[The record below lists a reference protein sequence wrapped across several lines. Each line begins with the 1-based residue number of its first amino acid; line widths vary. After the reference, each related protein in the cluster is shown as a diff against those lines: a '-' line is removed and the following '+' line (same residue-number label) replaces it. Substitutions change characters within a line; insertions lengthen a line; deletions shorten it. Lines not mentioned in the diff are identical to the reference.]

1 MVRSRYSRWDG
12 SQEFDDDEVE
22 DSDLLDEISNDLL
35 GGTNPQRALNKL
47 MRRGIP
53 GKVPGLDELSRRI
66 AEARRKWAEE
76 TNINGTISEFSAR
89 LQSILDQEKAALRD
103 EEGEGVRQKETQLD
117 LLPRSTGAA
126 LKELMQYRFSDPQIQ
141 SSFDRLVEDVRAEVL
156 QTQFGNMMGSMKNVT
171 PEHIARMRQMMAEV
185 NQMVQAREAGQPY
198 DFDGFMSRYGDL
210 FPEKPKSLD
219 ELLEALA
226 QRMAAM
232 SRLMASLSP
241 QQRRELEEL
250 AQAVM
255 GDANMEFEM
264 SLLQGELQALSPHL
278 PWGQPAQG
286 YGEEPMGLSQTADAF
301 ERLGQMEELERA
313 LKGAYAGA
321 GMMDVDEEHLR
332 RALDEQSVKDLR
344 ELMRIER
351 ALERSGMLSRHEG
364 KLELTA
370 KGIRK
375 LAERALVK
383 VFEVLKHDRPGGH
396 DDRETGGLA
405 EPTGATRP
413 WRFEDHG
420 QICVQ
425 RTVFNAVTRTAGQRG
440 SSRGVKIEPDDFEL
454 IETESRTRT
463 ATALLIDLS
472 FSMPL
477 RGHWVSAKKM
487 ALALH
492 ALIEGKYPQ
501 DDLYLIGFSD
511 YARQLDLKD
520 LTAEGSMERVQGTN
534 MQHAFLL
541 ARRLLSK
548 HPGATRQ
555 VIMVTDGEPTAH
567 LGEGWDGTTES
578 FFQWPSTPE
587 TIHKTLAEATR
598 LSSSGIILN
607 IYMLEEDPGLTQ
619 FMTELAKLTGGR
631 VLQAAGQDIGQ
642 FVLRDFVRHR

>member
-1 MVRSRYSRWDG
+1 MESRYSRWDG

-22 DSDLLDEISNDLL
+22 DSDLIDELSDDLL
-35 GGTNPQRALNKL
+35 GGANPQRALNRL

-53 GKVPGLDELSRRI
+53 GKLPGLDELSRRI

-76 TNINGTISEFSAR
+76 TNTNGAVSEFSAR
-89 LQSILDQEKAALRD
+89 LRTILDQEKAALRD
-103 EEGEGVRQKETQLD
+103 EEGDEARRAETQLD

-126 LKELMQYRFSDPQIQ
+126 LKELMEYQFSDPQAQ
-141 SSFDRLVEDVRAEVL
+141 AAFDRLVEDIRAEIL
-156 QTQFGNMMGSMKNVT
+156 QAQFGNMMGSMQNVT
-171 PEHIARMRQMMAEV
+171 PEHVARMRQMMAEI
-185 NQMVQAREAGQPY
+185 NQMVRAREAGQPY
-198 DFDGFMSRYGDL
+198 DFEGFMARYGDM
-210 FPEKPKSLD
+210 FPERPKDLD
-219 ELLEALA
+219 ELLAILA

-241 QQRRELEEL
+241 QQRRELQEL
-250 AQAVM
+250 SQAVM

-264 SLLQGELQALSPHL
+264 SLLADELQALSPHL
-278 PWGQPAQG
+278 PWGEPAQG
-286 YGEEPMGLSQTADAF
+286 FGEGSMGLSQTADAF
-301 ERLGQMEELERA
+301 ERLGQLEDLERA
-313 LKGAYAGA
+313 LKGSYAGA
-321 GMMDVDEEHLR
+321 GLMDVDEEHLR
-332 RALDEQSVKDLR
+332 RALDEQAVKDLR
-344 ELMRIER
+344 ELKRIER
-351 ALERSGMLSRHEG
+351 ALERSGMLSRQNG

-370 KGIRK
+370 RGIRK

-383 VFEVLKHDRPGGH
+383 VFDVLKHDRPGGH

-420 QICVQ
+420 QISVQ

-440 SSRGVKIEPDDFEL
+440 RTGAVKIEPDDFEL

-501 DDLYLIGFSD
+501 DELYLIGFSD

-541 ARRLLSK
+541 ARRLLSE

-567 LGEGWDGTTES
+567 LVEGWDGTTES

-587 TIHKTLAEATR
+587 TIHKTLAEAAR

-607 IYMLEEDPGLTQ
+607 IYMLEEDPGLTR
-619 FMTELAKLTGGR
+619 FMTDLAELTGGR
-631 VLQAAGQDIGQ
+631 ILHAAGQDIGQ
-642 FVLRDFVRHR
+642 FVLSDFVRRR